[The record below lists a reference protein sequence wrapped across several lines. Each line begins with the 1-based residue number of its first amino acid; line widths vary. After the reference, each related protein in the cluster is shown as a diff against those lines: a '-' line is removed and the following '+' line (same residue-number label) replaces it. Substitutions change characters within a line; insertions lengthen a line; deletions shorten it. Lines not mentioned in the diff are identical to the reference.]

1 MCCSDACRCQ
11 VALNTS
17 CDQQLM
23 VHWGC
28 CPLVTRAY
36 AAAAR
41 DPPNRRPRA
50 GAAPAFD
57 FSAPPVAVARDV
69 EPLFGFVPELRVF
82 GARLTGLHL
91 ALMAGA
97 LLLYGAKGLLLGAV
111 VWAVYTL
118 SQRPQGAHPLPPFKI
133 AKTLQDAS
141 ASALTG

>member
-1 MCCSDACRCQ
+1 
-11 VALNTS
+11 
-17 CDQQLM
+17 
-23 VHWGC
+23 
-28 CPLVTRAY
+28 
-36 AAAAR
+36 
-41 DPPNRRPRA
+41 
-50 GAAPAFD
+50 
-57 FSAPPVAVARDV
+57 VARDV

-118 SQRPQGAHPLPPFKI
+118 SQRPQGAHPLPLFKV
-133 AKTLQDAS
+133 AKTLRGAS